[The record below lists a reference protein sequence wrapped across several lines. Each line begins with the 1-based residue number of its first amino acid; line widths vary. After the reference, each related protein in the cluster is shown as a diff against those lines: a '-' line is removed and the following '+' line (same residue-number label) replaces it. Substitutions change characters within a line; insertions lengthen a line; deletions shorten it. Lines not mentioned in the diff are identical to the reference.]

1 MQVNFLDSL
10 PNTAVDASTT
20 KTSENADPG
29 FAGSFSAQIGQIMGR
44 ENKENQ
50 KQSEEASVEQKQAQT
65 SNDSLNALS
74 GLSFLSTVAAAT
86 APVPI
91 IDGAASQM
99 LPNSD
104 STAAAVLLG
113 ASEIS
118 GESSSIME
126 RSLQTEMR
134 ASLQM
139 PSGANSAE
147 ASAESQCA
155 LGASNSTF
163 PGNAN
168 TLISEAE
175 KYKTASQWQ
184 MDSEANSKKALDSG
198 DSQSDALKT
207 EPGDMEDPLLAKAK
221 VLDQMEGM
229 LTAKPERTST
239 GDPHAVRDDILRRDP
254 LPKDI
259 QNKPDGVPANPE
271 LVQTSLP
278 LSRNGSGLRFEVF
291 PVRGESGFI
300 DNGQTVR
307 ISNAAS
313 ENVQAG
319 AARKL
324 ENAAMAAMESA
335 NTGDSNGDQDAHQN
349 GAAAWTML
357 QNRLESSQQNSGFSR
372 AAVKDNQQDVFS
384 QVLSNHA
391 RVSESSSLKM
401 PSDVQPPAAQNK
413 DFLFQLAERIQ
424 FQVREGSGQ
433 LRIQLKPDSLGRLE
447 INAETAGAGVVA
459 RITTESSSV
468 KTYLENNLHVL
479 QQALQDN
486 GLKVERIHIV
496 VQEAFNP
503 QSSSGN
509 TTQFGHAG
517 SGQNEEKPGSLPG
530 TGSKGSS
537 TANPLEEIAIDPMAW
552 IALNPNVRFHTVA

>member
-1 MQVNFLDSL
+1 MQVNHLDSL
-10 PNTAVDASTT
+10 PNMTVDVSTT
-20 KTSENADPG
+20 KASENADPG
-29 FAGSFSAQIGQIMGR
+29 FAGSFSAQMGQIIRR
-44 ENKENQ
+44 ESKENQ
-50 KQSEEASVEQKQAQT
+50 KQSEDASVEQKQAQT

-91 IDGAASQM
+91 IDGTVSQG

-104 STAAAVLLG
+104 STMAAVLTG

-118 GESSSIME
+118 GENSSITQT
-126 RSLQTEMR
+126 SLQTEMR
-134 ASLQM
+134 PSLQM
-139 PSGANSAE
+139 PSSANSVE
-147 ASAESQCA
+147 ASAESQYA
-155 LGASNSTF
+155 LGTSSSTF

-175 KYKTASQWQ
+175 NYKTASQWQ
-184 MDSEANSKKALDSG
+184 LNSEANSKKSLDSG
-198 DSQSDALKT
+198 GSQSEALKT
-207 EPGDMEDPLLAKAK
+207 EPGDIEDPLLSKAK
-221 VLDQMEGM
+221 VLDQMEAM
-229 LTAKPERTST
+229 PTAKPERTSV
-239 GDPHAVRDDILRRDP
+239 GDPHAVKDDISKRAP

-271 LVQTSLP
+271 FGQTALHSI
-278 LSRNGSGLRFEVF
+278 RNGSGLRSEVF

-300 DNGQTVR
+300 DNGQTMR

-313 ENVQAG
+313 ENAQAG

-335 NTGDSNGDQDAHQN
+335 NTGDSNSDQDAHQN
-349 GAAAWTML
+349 GTAAWTIL

-372 AAVKDNQQDVFS
+372 AAVKDIQQDVFS

-391 RVSESSSLKM
+391 RVSELSSLKM
-401 PSDVQPPAAQNK
+401 QGDVQPAAAQNK
-413 DFLFQLAERIQ
+413 DFLFLLAERIQ

-496 VQEAFNP
+496 VQEAFDP
-503 QSSSGN
+503 HSSSGN

-517 SGQNEEKPGSLPG
+517 SEQNEEKPGSLPG

-537 TANPLEEIAIDPMAW
+537 TANPLEEMAIDPMAW